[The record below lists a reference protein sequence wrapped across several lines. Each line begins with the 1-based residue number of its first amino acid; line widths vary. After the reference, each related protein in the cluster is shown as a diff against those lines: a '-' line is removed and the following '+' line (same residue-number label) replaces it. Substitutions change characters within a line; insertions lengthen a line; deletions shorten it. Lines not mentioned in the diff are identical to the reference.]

1 MLQLLLAL
9 RNFNFFQPVNESSL
23 IVKQFSSSNI
33 SSTKKVTDCVQN
45 LHDKVISGYVT
56 VLYDKEWWLGYIVDK
71 DKTMK
76 EATVTFLQP

>member
-1 MLQLLLAL
+1 MPQLLLAL

-33 SSTKKVTDCVQN
+33 SSTKKGVQN
-45 LHDKVISGYVT
+45 FHDKVISGYVT

-71 DKTMK
+71 DKTIK